1 MSSNISAQQQAFR
14 HVLPVAVSLDERS
27 HLDHGADAQHPQA
40 RHVGLEPG
48 HHLSGLALGDAV
60 VFQEL
65 VLKHNLVDAHQHFGL
80 AVDTQIN
87 VEAAAQERL
96 IVRSHLVLLADLTG
110 KVDVGNEQHCAL
122 ELKAAGHAL
131 VLKSTAFLGP
141 ANLAGLAS
149 VQGVLED
156 VERIKIGKDAVA
168 VVNQQHVAG
177 LAAFKQHLVEAN
189 GAHAALDALHANL
202 ALRLGNGKVTLQG
215 VRLAAARRAAN
226 NGGLDVA
233 QHNTVAD
240 LAQHGEN
247 AADAGVD
254 LLEGFGGFDLAG
266 DTGHFHLSLCHCLY
280 KRILARQLDTSTKNP

>member
-27 HLDHGADAQHPQA
+27 HLDHGADAQHPQLS
-40 RHVGLEPG
+40 HVGLEPG
-48 HHLSGLALGDAV
+48 HHLSGLALGNAV

-65 VLKHNLVDAHQHFGL
+65 VLKHNLSHTNHNFGL
-80 AVDTQIN
+80 AVNFEIHI
-87 VEAAAQERL
+87 EAAAQERL
-96 IVRSHLVLLADLTG
+96 IVRRHLVLLANLTG

-122 ELKAAGHAL
+122 ELKAAGHAF
-131 VLKSTAFLGP
+131 VFKSTAFLGP

-156 VERIKIGKDAVA
+156 IERIKIGKDAVA

-189 GAHAALDALHANL
+189 GAHAALDALHL
-202 ALRLGNGKVTLQG
+202 DFALSFGARQIALQD
-215 VRLAAARRAAN
+215 VSFSAARRAAN
-226 NGGLDVA
+226 DGSLDVA

-240 LAQHGEN
+240 FAQHGEN

-254 LLEGFGGFDLAG
+254 LLEGFGGFGLAC
-266 DTGHFHLSLCHCLY
+266 DTGHFYLSLCVTVSINAY
-280 KRILARQLDTSTKNP
+280 